1 MGRFFMGRNVAASPL
16 QSYIGAARRHR
27 PFLTTTASSSITS
40 RPPRLRFPAQRA
52 RAFQIDSPAPP
63 CRFAPAGQRIRA
75 VHTHLPRRRPFPR
88 ASGALAFK
96 SYIVHP
102 TSYMSSCLAAAWG
115 RRQFSPLR
123 GSASALSIR
132 TYSRRACC
140 TSYILHHTWAPLGV
154 PLPSPSSHSRAQLH
168 YIPFAPASPNSRAKR
183 ANFPN
188 RTSYIVNRT

>member
-1 MGRFFMGRNVAASPL
+1 M
-16 QSYIGAARRHR
+16 
-27 PFLTTTASSSITS
+27 
-40 RPPRLRFPAQRA
+40 RLPWPQRA
-52 RAFQIDSPAPP
+52 RIRQVDSPAPP

-115 RRQFSPLR
+115 RR
-123 GSASALSIR
+123 
-132 TYSRRACC
+132 ACC
-140 TSYILHHTWAPLGV
+140 TSYIGASSASCSA
-154 PLPSPSSHSRAQLH
+154 LPRAT
-168 YIPFAPASPNSRAKR
+168 R

-188 RTSYIVNRT
+188 RTSYIVNRTWAGPLCHRPRTVSPHSARICSAFPQLRCALSPNRTSYLVHRT